1 MARPALCGAAHV
13 PSRVI
18 HDVTVGC
25 EGQLEVEG
33 QKVEDPEVQGTTESL
48 EH

>member
-1 MARPALCGAAHV
+1 MARPALWGAAHV
-13 PSRVI
+13 PFCVI

-25 EGQLEVEG
+25 EGQLGVES
-33 QKVEDPEVQGTTESL
+33 QKVEDPEVYGTTDLL